1 MTTPVTPN
9 HPRPDARK
17 LLQAPRRVEFAAQP
31 KPALPVYPPMKP
43 AASASSSPAPSAIP
57 MPKPTFV
64 DAPAECSRGVKRTA
78 SLSELRASDREKLNA
93 LLKSQEAETPTTS
106 TNPTPASSPIAKETS
121 LSDKVFILDMNLES
135 TQLSVLAMEKEVK
148 VLEGTVDELDRR
160 TIEDHNYLTRV
171 DEDLEQYKGE
181 TVIRLKGLDDELA
194 KIKEGY
200 GTAIGQA
207 VGALATR
214 LNATDAEL
222 AKVKA
227 AEGVDVLR
235 LANCMD
241 TVDNNMAARDRR
253 IGNVE
258 ADLARFV
265 DRSNAAAL
273 TQIEDRK
280 KMMSQIEEFG
290 KKIVDI
296 TRTEEAANNLSL
308 ASLRSKMEILE
319 RNNNLLA
326 ARVANM
332 ESQLNF
338 EQIQRQSV
346 MMHAILRP
354 PQQAPAFFA
363 PPNGYVLTA
372 TENPL
377 VMPKQN

>member
-17 LLQAPRRVEFAAQP
+17 LLQAPRRVEFSAQP
-31 KPALPVYPPMKP
+31 KPALPVYPPMKAAP
-43 AASASSSPAPSAIP
+43 SASASPAPSAIP

-121 LSDKVFILDMNLES
+121 LSDKVFMLDMNLES
-135 TQLSVLAMEKEVK
+135 TQLLVLTMEKDVK

-160 TIEDHNYLTRV
+160 TIDDHNYLTRV
-171 DEDLEQYKGE
+171 DDELEQYKGE

-222 AKVKA
+222 A
-227 AEGVDVLR
+227 
-235 LANCMD
+235 
-241 TVDNNMAARDRR
+241 NNLAARDRR
-253 IGNVE
+253 IGFVE
-258 ADLARFV
+258 GDLARFV

-308 ASLRSKMEILE
+308 ASLKSKMEVLE

-326 ARVANM
+326 ARVANL
-332 ESQLNF
+332 ETQLNF
-338 EQIQRQSV
+338 EQMQRQT
-346 MMHAILRP
+346 MLMHAVLRP
-354 PQQAPAFFA
+354 PQQPPAFFA
-363 PPNGYVLTA
+363 PPNGYMMCA
-372 TENPL
+372 TDSPL
-377 VMPKQN
+377 VMPKTQ